1 MLKHSITGG
10 VKGEFEGVVRRA
22 DGSIKETIP
31 LQENLI
37 TKNGMLALNNKAYF
51 TKSSAKMTGYVDFGY
66 YLALG
71 TGSGTVAENDIDL
84 FAVWGAPRMQVGI
97 TDTVENPNSEHPN
110 HVVSIR
116 RAFFRITNGDTNGVN
131 LTELG
136 FASTTD
142 ANYALFTHA
151 LIKDVSNAPTAITL
165 LPGEILELNYY
176 IKFYWD
182 IRQTK
187 QDVEVTTIQDGNET
201 KESYTVLFG
210 IYNTPNP
217 QLAWQGSHI
226 GGIKY
231 IRALAPKEA
240 LDTNTDAWSMET
252 VTYPKYANFLANK
265 AVSLQRGGD
274 ADYPEYNDA
283 NWKKNNY
290 PSSYHLNIYNND
302 PDTLT
307 KQTTQISLSPYFGV
321 ANNGIRVL
329 AIGMPTPNGYNS
341 NSTATVYVAFF
352 RKSDGAALMKTATQI
367 LSFTLD
373 FFVTRWDGN

>member
-37 TKNGMLALNNKAYF
+37 TKNGMLVLNRKAYY
-51 TKSSAKMTGYVDFGY
+51 TKSSAKITEAVNFGY

-71 TGSGTVAENDIDL
+71 TGSGTVAEDDIDL
-84 FAVWGAPRMQVGI
+84 FTVWGAPRSRAYIG
-97 TDTVENPNSEHPN
+97 DTVENPTPEHPN
-110 HVVSIR
+110 HVVSTR

-136 FASTTD
+136 FASTSAAD
-142 ANYALFTHA
+142 YALFTHA
-151 LIKDVSNAPTAITL
+151 LIKDVNNAPTAITL

-201 KESYTVLFG
+201 KEAYTVLAG
-210 IYNTPNP
+210 IYQMSNP
-217 QLAWQGSHI
+217 QLAWYGSHVGDI
-226 GGIKY
+226 RY
-231 IRALAPKEA
+231 IHAFTPKEA
-240 LDTNTDAWSMET
+240 LDTNIDAWSMET
-252 VTYPKYANFLANK
+252 VTYPKYADFLASK
-265 AVSLQRGGD
+265 VVAPRYGD
-274 ADYPEYNDA
+274 SADRPETNEA
-283 NWKKNNY
+283 EWKNNNY
-290 PSSYHLNIYNND
+290 PAGAHLNIPNND

-321 ANNGIRVL
+321 ADNGIRAL
-329 AIGMPTPNGYNS
+329 AIGMPVPSGYTS
-341 NSTATVYVAFF
+341 NATAIVCVAFF

-367 LSFTLD
+367 LSFALD

>member
-51 TKSSAKMTGYVDFGY
+51 TKSSAKMTDYVDFGY

-84 FAVWGAPRMQVGI
+84 FAVWGAPRIQAGI

-116 RAFFRITNGDTNGVN
+116 KAFFRITNGDTNGVN

-151 LIKDVSNAPTAITL
+151 LIKDVNNAPTAITL

-210 IYNTPNP
+210 IYNTPTP

-231 IRALAPKEA
+231 IRALTPKEA

-252 VTYPKYANFLANK
+252 VTYPQYANFLANK

-290 PSSYHLNIYNND
+290 PSSYHLNIYSND

>member
-37 TKNGMLALNNKAYF
+37 TKNGMLALNRKAYY
-51 TKSSAKMTGYVDFGY
+51 TKSSAKRTGAVNLGY

-84 FAVWGAPRMQVGI
+84 FAVWGAPRSQVYIG
-97 TDTVENPNSEHPN
+97 DTVENPNSEHPN
-110 HVVSIR
+110 HVVSTR

-136 FASTTD
+136 FVSTSD

-151 LIKDVSNAPTAITL
+151 LIKDVNNAPTAITL

-201 KESYTVLFG
+201 KEAYTVLAG
-210 IYNTPNP
+210 IYQMSSP
-217 QLAWQGSHI
+217 QLAWYGSHVGDI
-226 GGIKY
+226 QY
-231 IRALAPKEA
+231 IRAFTPKEA

-252 VTYPKYANFLANK
+252 VTYPKYADFLTSKVA
-265 AVSLQRGGD
+265 APSYGD
-274 ADYPEYNDA
+274 SADRPETNEA
-283 NWKKNNY
+283 EWKKNNY
-290 PSSYHLNIYNND
+290 PAGSHLNIPNND

-321 ANNGIRVL
+321 ADNGIRVL
-329 AIGMPTPNGYNS
+329 AIGMPVPSGYYS
-341 NSTATVYVAFF
+341 NSTAIVYVAFF